1 MCHLRCPRAAL
12 PSFPG
17 GLERA
22 VSPVLSADVGAGGA
36 DLTGGALEAAVLAHA
51 GAAHA
56 APPAA
61 AEEAGA
67 GQTRLQAERTL
78 ARAPSEPWETLAHAA
93 LALALP

>member
-1 MCHLRCPRAAL
+1 MYHLRCPRAAL

-56 APPAA
+56 ASPAA

-67 GQTRLQAERTL
+67 GQTWLQAERTL